1 MPETLKRVATEDGG
15 TSPVSGE
22 KLRDSLE
29 LSDGT
34 LVALEIEGNWVDT

>member
-1 MPETLKRVATEDGG
+1 VLRRIGSGLSADFEL
-15 TSPVSGE
+15 VSGE